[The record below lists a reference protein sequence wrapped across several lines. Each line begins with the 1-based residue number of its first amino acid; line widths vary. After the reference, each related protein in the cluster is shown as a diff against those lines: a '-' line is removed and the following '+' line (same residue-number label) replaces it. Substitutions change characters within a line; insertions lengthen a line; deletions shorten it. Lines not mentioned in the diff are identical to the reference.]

1 MVITGRI
8 VGANIDFNT
17 KKPTISFEINE
28 RNDFERMVDDLKDK
42 EKLSIEVKPYREKR
56 SLDANA
62 YFFVLVDK
70 LSQKLNIPKTEIYRN
85 AIKEIGGV
93 SETVCVRESAVER
106 LCEGWSK
113 NGLGWQTDTFPSK
126 IEGCT
131 NVILYYG
138 SSTYDKEQMARLIE
152 NIVQDCQ
159 AVGIETRTP
168 EEIANLI
175 SLWGSNEKHTAKEH
189 R

>member
-1 MVITGRI
+1 MKVSGRI
-8 VGANIDFNT
+8 VGANIDFKTN
-17 KKPTISFEINE
+17 KPQLTLEVNE
-28 RNDFERMVDDLKDK
+28 RNDFEMLVDEMRDKD
-42 EKLSIEVKPYREKR
+42 KLSIEVKPYRERR

-62 YFFVLVDK
+62 YFFVLADK
-70 LSQKLNIPKTEIYRN
+70 LAEKLGTTKEEIYRN

-93 SETVCVRESAVER
+93 SETVCVKNQAVER
-106 LCEGWSK
+106 LCEGWRK

-138 SSTYDKEQMARLIE
+138 SSTYDKAQMSRLID
-152 NIVQDCQ
+152 NIVQDCK
-159 AVGIETRTP
+159 AVGVETRTP
-168 EEIANLI
+168 DEIANLL
-175 SLWGSNEKHTAKEH
+175 SLWEG

>member
-1 MVITGRI
+1 MKISGKI
-8 VGANIDFNT
+8 VGANIDFKTN
-17 KKPTISFEINE
+17 KPILMLEVNE
-28 RNDFERMVDDLKDK
+28 RKDFELLVDELKDK

-62 YFFVLVDK
+62 YFFVLADK
-70 LSQKLNIPKTEIYRN
+70 LAERLHITKEEVYRN
-85 AIKEIGGV
+85 AIRDIGGV
-93 SETVCVRESAVER
+93 SETVCVKDEAVHR

-126 IEGCT
+126 ISGCT
-131 NVILYYG
+131 NVVLYYG
-138 SSTYDKEQMARLIE
+138 SSTYDKEQMSRLIE
-152 NIVQDCQ
+152 HTVQDCH

-168 EEIANLI
+168 DEIANLL
-175 SLWGSNEKHTAKEH
+175 SMWGE

>member
-1 MVITGRI
+1 MTGKI
-8 VGANIDFNT
+8 IGAAINFANN
-17 KKPTISFEINE
+17 KPTITFEINE
-28 RNDFERMVDDLKDK
+28 RGDFESMVDDLKDK

-62 YFFVLVDK
+62 YFFSLVDK

-106 LCEGWSK
+106 LCDGWRK

-138 SSTYDKEQMARLIE
+138 SSTYDKEQMSRLID

-168 EEIANLI
+168 EELANLI
-175 SLWGSNEKHTAKEH
+175 SLWGSNEKHPTKEH

>member
-1 MVITGRI
+1 MKVTGKI
-8 VGANIDFNT
+8 VGANIDFKT
-17 KKPTISFEINE
+17 GKPVLMLEVNE
-28 RNDFERMVDDLKDK
+28 RADFEQIVDDLKDK
-42 EKLSIEVKPYREKR
+42 DKLSIEVKPYRERR

-62 YFFVLVDK
+62 YFFVLADK
-70 LSQKLNIPKTEIYRN
+70 LAAKLRITKEEVYRN
-85 AIKEIGGV
+85 AIREIGGV
-93 SETVCVRESAVER
+93 SETVCVKDQAVDR

-113 NGLGWQTDTFPSK
+113 NGLGWQTETFPSK
-126 IEGCT
+126 LEGCT

-138 SSTYDKEQMARLIE
+138 SSTYDKEQMSRLIE

-168 EEIANLI
+168 DDIANLL
-175 SLWGSNEKHTAKEH
+175 SMWEG